1 MFVAVIKRGLQ
12 HAKSRIMDPLDRRIK
27 AHYAAHIFEAY
38 VRLDVPTFEDPVVR
52 RQLES
57 ILNSRTSVAWDTV
70 QLIANT
76 ASTML
81 LLVSQISVLAG
92 VLKYQKDGTLIATL
106 SFLPSLLQW
115 MQMSQYGSH
124 GGEINIFFMH
134 NKFVNRP
141 GSLGRNVQKR

>member
-1 MFVAVIKRGLQ
+1 MFVAVAKRGLQ

-52 RQLES
+52 RQIES
-57 ILNSRTSVAWDTV
+57 TLNSRTSVAWDTV

-92 VLKYQKDGTLIATL
+92 VLRYQKDGALIASL
-106 SFLPSLLQW
+106 SFFPSLLQW

-124 GGEINIFFMH
+124 GGENDVLYDYIKVLI
-134 NKFVNRP
+134 
-141 GSLGRNVQKR
+141 